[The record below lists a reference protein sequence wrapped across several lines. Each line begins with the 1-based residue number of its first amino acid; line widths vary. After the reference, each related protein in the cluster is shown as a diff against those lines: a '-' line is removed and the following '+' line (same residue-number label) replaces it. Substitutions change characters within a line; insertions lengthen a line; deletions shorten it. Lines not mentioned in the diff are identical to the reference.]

1 MNLLYLFVK
10 KNTSEILAA
19 RAESAKETHAAPC
32 VPHPSCLW
40 TQQHVQRAKRN
51 ERCPAAMADLLLYLF
66 AAVWLIYAAYGA
78 YWERRVKTKGGRFA
92 RTHKS
97 ARARRHDV
105 FRAGLHIQRRL
116 LRGSLSPGQQ
126 IEIHAGPAGA
136 HPRAGQ
142 PPWKTGDRGT
152 HQPPGLPLFRL
163 CGAGVPCSRH
173 PARPAVRLCR
183 SCAVFTAEQNAGV
196 PVATRRAR
204 AAHISFSSLA
214 AAHPARPCGGDIP
227 PAGPHS
233 ACPVWQTQPQSKA
246 LSLPAKERTGP

>member
-1 MNLLYLFVK
+1 MIK
-10 KNTSEILAA
+10 
-19 RAESAKETHAAPC
+19 
-32 VPHPSCLW
+32 CLW
-40 TQQHVQRAKRN
+40 ALASWCRWPRSTGLMPTSSRSIISAGMPDSFSTCASDK
-51 ERCPAAMADLLLYLF
+51 CALMGMAYLCCIRRLLGT
-66 AAVWLIYAAYGA
+66 A
-78 YWERRVKTKGGRFA
+78 RQNKGRRFA

-196 PVATRRAR
+196 PVATGA
-204 AAHISFSSLA
+204 
-214 AAHPARPCGGDIP
+214 PALRIF
-227 PAGPHS
+227 H
-233 ACPVWQTQPQSKA
+233 
-246 LSLPAKERTGP
+246 